1 MGKYELI
8 ATAAL
13 LCNFSSFGTLLYNV
27 SITHDTGTL
36 TYTWF
41 YINIL
46 AQVLMIIYAVL
57 NKAYGIYIPT
67 AFLLAGLLYMLYIKS
82 TFPSGQA
89 KGLSRSKVTRL
100 AAPEGLLREP
110 NWESNMESKTGMK
123 EEPKNETK
131 NMFTDFLFNLNDK
144 KVDEGFIY

>member
-27 SITHDTGTL
+27 SITHNTTTL
-36 TYTWF
+36 TYSWF
-41 YINIL
+41 YTNIL

-67 AFLLAGLLYMLYIKS
+67 TFLLAGLLYMLYIKY
-82 TFPSGQA
+82 TYPSGTP
-89 KGLSRSKVTRL
+89 KG
-100 AAPEGLLREP
+100 P
-110 NWESNMESKTGMK
+110 ESKSEITGL
-123 EEPKNETK
+123 
-131 NMFTDFLFNLNDK
+131 FLK
-144 KVDEGFIY
+144 PKVDEGFIY